1 MKGAMSDDRNIK
13 RKLRE
18 LKKLEIR
25 LRFNGNAP
33 PGRALV
39 WDGFFGRGKDGR
51 AAKYPPEALAALGR
65 EGFKRAV
72 EAYFALVYYELYREA
87 GISRAAG
94 AYDPALLARL
104 GLPYSA
110 GEAQVKERFRALAKL
125 HHPDAGGDPEAFI
138 SLMRDYRALTGK

>member
-1 MKGAMSDDRNIK
+1 MSDDRNIK

-94 AYDPALLARL
+94 AYDPALLASLEEQGMTAGVNPPFRFSL
-104 GLPYSA
+104 G
-110 GEAQVKERFRALAKL
+110 ERSSLDAKKRNMEDFAKRFIVNQRA
-125 HHPDAGGDPEAFI
+125 
-138 SLMRDYRALTGK
+138 